1 MFLMCNIIFYIVA
14 RDPIDNHKT
23 CSVKKYTLPFTSL
36 PTGTE
41 KKLTLTSATANVHTI
56 RKTFALIHPRID
68 KSTYATHPVYR
79 EFILRF

>member
-41 KKLTLTSATANVHTI
+41 KKLTLTYFCYCERTHYPQNFRLDTSKN
-56 RKTFALIHPRID
+56 RQIHVCNTSSI
-68 KSTYATHPVYR
+68 
-79 EFILRF
+79 